1 MLAARRQEESENEMK
16 ALQLLTLIALVCAGS
31 SASSQAP
38 SLPQPG
44 SVFLEELT
52 WMEVRDAIAGGKT
65 TVIIP
70 TGGTEQNGPHIVL
83 GKHNYLVKYKAGEIA
98 GRLGNALVAPVVA
111 YVPEGDVNPPTGHMR
126 YAGTITTP
134 QDVFVK
140 VLEYAA
146 RSFKQHGFLDV
157 VLIGDSGGNQEGQRL
172 VAAALNK
179 EWGSTPVRV
188 HHITAYYPGRGDD
201 WVVSQGVSA
210 EDVGTHAG
218 THDTASLMYINPS
231 MLRFDRMVVGKAGDG
246 QGHVGNPARAT
257 ALFGRRILEMQI
269 EDATTQIRELR
280 AGSRRRADLR

>member
-1 MLAARRQEESENEMK
+1 MRSALASPAF
-16 ALQLLTLIALVCAGS
+16 T
-31 SASSQAP
+31 QAP

-52 WMEVRDAIAGGKT
+52 WIEVRDAITAGKT

-70 TGGTEQNGPHIVL
+70 TGGTEQNGPHMVL

-98 GRLGNALVAPVVA
+98 KNLGNALVAPVVA
-111 YVPEGDVNPPTGHMR
+111 YVPEGDVDPPTGHMR
-126 YAGTITTP
+126 FAGTITTP

-146 RSFKQHGFLDV
+146 RSFKQHGFVDV
-157 VLIGDSGGNQEGQRL
+157 VLVGDSGGNQEGQRL

-179 EWGSTPVRV
+179 EWAATPARV

-201 WVVSQGVSA
+201 WVVSQGISA
-210 EDVGTHAG
+210 ADVGSHAG

-231 MLRFDRMVVGKAGDG
+231 MLRFDKLVRRENKGTARGMSATPRKPRRSSASAFSRCKSRMRQRRFESFASAAGG
-246 QGHVGNPARAT
+246 
-257 ALFGRRILEMQI
+257 GRRS
-269 EDATTQIRELR
+269 A
-280 AGSRRRADLR
+280 APC

>member
-1 MLAARRQEESENEMK
+1 MNSVR
-16 ALQLLTLIALVCAGS
+16 LLTSSTLIALALIVAP
-31 SASSQAP
+31 AFTQAP

-52 WMEVRDAIAGGKT
+52 WMEVRDALAAGKT

-98 GRLGNALVAPVVA
+98 KQLGNALVAPVVA
-111 YVPEGDVNPPTGHMR
+111 YVPEGDINPPTGHMR

-146 RSFKQHGFLDV
+146 RSFKQHGFVDIALV
-157 VLIGDSGGNQEGQRL
+157 GDSGGNQEGQRL

-179 EWGSTPVRV
+179 EWAATPARV
-188 HHITAYYPGRGDD
+188 HHVTAYYPGRGDD

-210 EDVGTHAG
+210 ADVGSHAG

-231 MLRFDRMVVGKAGDG
+231 MLRIDKLVAGKSGDG
-246 QGHVGNPARAT
+246 QGHVGNPAKAT
-257 ALFGRRILEMQI
+257 ALFGKHILEMQI
-269 EDATTQIRELR
+269 EDGTKQIRELR
-280 AGSRRRADLR
+280 VSSRGRADLR

>member
-1 MLAARRQEESENEMK
+1 MRTVKAVPLIVLANSVW
-16 ALQLLTLIALVCAGS
+16 IAA
-31 SASSQAP
+31 AQAP
-38 SLPQPG
+38 SVPQTD
-44 SVFLEELT
+44 SVFLEDLT
-52 WMEVRDAIAGGKT
+52 WIEARNAIAAGKR

-98 GRLGNALVAPVVA
+98 ARLGNALVAPVVA

-134 QDVFVK
+134 QDVFAK

-146 RSFKQHGFLDV
+146 RSFKQHGFTDI

-179 EWGSTPVRV
+179 EWSSTPVRV
-188 HHITAYYPGRGDD
+188 HHITAYYPGRGDE

-231 MLRFDRMVVGKAGDG
+231 MLRVDKFLVGKAGDG
-246 QGHVGNPARAT
+246 QGHVGNPAKAT

-269 EDATTQIRELR
+269 QDATAQIRDLR
-280 AGSRRRADLR
+280 VSSRKRADLR

>member
-1 MLAARRQEESENEMK
+1 MLVAFAW
-16 ALQLLTLIALVCAGS
+16 IATPVFA
-31 SASSQAP
+31 QAP
-38 SLPQPG
+38 SLPQPD

-52 WMEVRDAIAGGKT
+52 WMEVRDAVARGKT
-65 TVIIP
+65 TIIIP

-98 GRLGNALVAPVVA
+98 KQLGNALVAPVMA

-146 RSFKQHGFLDV
+146 RSLRQHGFTDIALV
-157 VLIGDSGGNQEGQRL
+157 GDSGGNQEGQRL
-172 VAAALNK
+172 VAEMLNK
-179 EWGSTPVRV
+179 EWASTPARV

-210 EDVGTHAG
+210 ADVGSHAG
-218 THDTASLMYINPS
+218 THDTSSLMYINPS
-231 MLRFDRMVVGKAGDG
+231 MLRFDKLVIGKSGDG
-246 QGHVGNPARAT
+246 QGHTGNPAKAT
-257 ALFGRRILEMQI
+257 AIFGKRILEMQI
-269 EDATTQIRELR
+269 EDATKQIRELR
-280 AGSRRRADLR
+280 TSSRQNIVRR